1 MLLTPPKPKEKQR
14 NMIFSP
20 KVSPKFLCTH
30 SSLFCSCVAEEE
42 NFSSSLFLSV
52 HYFTHIFL
60 QIHSTFSHPIQS
72 TTHPSSLPFH
82 SFFDPLF
89 LHANSLFWVSFIFRI
104 SLSPHCDYL
113 LIPNWC
119 LVAENHRERKNNVFP
134 CIHPLFAQK
143 FFSFVCGVQY
153 LRLHDPLLILLSFH
167 RSSLEKLKK
176 TRFFLIWA
184 LSFFICFFFFLIIPY
199 FPSFFFLLC

>member
-1 MLLTPPKPKEKQR
+1 
-14 NMIFSP
+14 MIFSP

-119 LVAENHRERKNNVFP
+119 LVAEKLQEKKNHS
-134 CIHPLFAQK
+134 
-143 FFSFVCGVQY
+143 FSVY
-153 LRLHDPLLILLSFH
+153 WW
-167 RSSLEKLKK
+167 SSVHSEN
-176 TRFFLIWA
+176 F
-184 LSFFICFFFFLIIPY
+184 S
-199 FPSFFFLLC
+199 LLCVESSTSDCMTHFWIFFVFVVLR

>member
-20 KVSPKFLCTH
+20 KVSSKFLCTH
-30 SSLFCSCVAEEE
+30 SSLFCSSEGLKKKSFLPL
-42 NFSSSLFLSV
+42 FSHSV

-119 LVAENHRERKNNVFP
+119 LVAEKLQEKKNHS
-134 CIHPLFAQK
+134 
-143 FFSFVCGVQY
+143 FSVY
-153 LRLHDPLLILLSFH
+153 
-167 RSSLEKLKK
+167 
-176 TRFFLIWA
+176 
-184 LSFFICFFFFLIIPY
+184 
-199 FPSFFFLLC
+199 